1 MRIVI
6 APDSFKESMSAAAAA
21 AAIARGV
28 RAVVPEAECVL
39 VPMADG
45 GEGTTAALVAALGA
59 GLRRVGTQDALGRPI
74 EAEYGLTA
82 DGLAIIEV
90 AAAVGIGLIPPQDRD
105 IMRASSVGVGDLV
118 LDALDAG
125 ATRLIVGLGGSVT
138 TDGGAGL
145 LQRLGAVLLADD
157 GAALPPT
164 PDGLARLAR
173 VDLSEIDPRVGSL
186 AIDVACDVT
195 NPLLGPTGAAAV
207 FGPQKGASAEHVSLL
222 DAALTR
228 LADALVA
235 AGAPDVRDVPGAGA
249 AGGLGAAFL
258 CLGGRMRRGVE
269 VVAEAAGLEVH
280 VRGADLVITGEGSLD
295 SQTLSGK
302 TPAGVAEVAGRHGV
316 PVIAFAGRIGPDAD
330 VLLDHGLAAIVPIL
344 RGPVGLPAAL
354 ADGAAN
360 LEAAAA
366 TAMRLYVL
374 GARRASP
381 LFRAEQ

>member
-6 APDSFKESMSAAAAA
+6 APDSFKESMSAADAA

-28 RAVVPEAECVL
+28 RAVLPDAECVL

-59 GLRRVGTQDALGRPI
+59 GLRRVRTQDALGRPI
-74 EAEYGLTA
+74 DAAYGLTT

-90 AAAVGIGLIPPQDRD
+90 AAAVGIGLVAPQERD
-105 IMRASSVGVGDLV
+105 IMRSSSRGVGDLV

-145 LQRLGAVLLADD
+145 LQRLGVVLLADD
-157 GAALPPT
+157 GAALPAT

-173 VDLSEIDPRVGSL
+173 VDLSGLDPRVGPL
-186 AIDVACDVT
+186 AIDVASDVT
-195 NPLLGPTGAAAV
+195 NPLLGRTGAAAV
-207 FGPQKGASAEHVSLL
+207 FGPQKGATAEQVPLL
-222 DAALTR
+222 EAALTR

-258 CLGGRMRRGVE
+258 WLGGRIRRGVE
-269 VVAEAAGLEVH
+269 VVAETARLEAH
-280 VRGADLVITGEGSLD
+280 VRGADLVITGEGSID

-302 TPAGVAEVAGRHGV
+302 TPVGVAAVAGRLGV
-316 PVIAFAGRIGPDAD
+316 PVIAFGGRVGPGAD
-330 VLLDHGLAAIVPIL
+330 TLLDHGFAAIVPIM
-344 RGPVGLPAAL
+344 REPADLPTAL
-354 ADGAAN
+354 AQGAAN

-366 TAMRLYVL
+366 TAMRLHVL
-374 GARRASP
+374 GRGR
-381 LFRAEQ
+381 